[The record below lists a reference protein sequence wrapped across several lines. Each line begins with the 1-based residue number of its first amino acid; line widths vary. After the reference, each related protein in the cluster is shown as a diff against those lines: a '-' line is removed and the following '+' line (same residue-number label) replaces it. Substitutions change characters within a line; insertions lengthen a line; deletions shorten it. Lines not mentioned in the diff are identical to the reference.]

1 MSTRAA
7 GALTAVAVLVLGL
20 GGWALASSGGG
31 GHSFQAEFTDAHGLV
46 SGNDVRIDG
55 APVGT
60 VSDMKLTDQGTAM
73 VTIDLRGDIPEP
85 RADASA
91 AVRPVDLLGDNYVAL
106 DEGSSPLPLS
116 GAIGTDHTLNAPR
129 LDDLLRTFGDRE
141 RSGLKALLVESGV
154 ALDQRGAD
162 LNATALQLRPALEA
176 ADGVTTE
183 LGSQNANLGSLVSN
197 AERAGT
203 QAASRNQDLG
213 RLVGAF
219 DSTLHATADNST
231 AFDQTLADLPRSLG
245 QVRMTTSK
253 LTGFARAAT
262 PVAQSLNHASPK
274 LVKAARRIRPFLRT
288 AAQATRDLHPTLS
301 TATRV
306 LAEGDP
312 TFAGLADGLS
322 KLKQDSPTLNS
333 FLDVLGPAAP
343 KISQGFFV
351 NFPDQAAEPGNQPL
365 DPTTDPRRHYW
376 RGAAVL
382 TCQSFGLPIKPGCLA
397 DFLSTHSADSR
408 QQASAIPSLQPD
420 PQQAASS
427 AEPAPSTAAPTPG
440 TTNADSPARGLL
452 DFLFGK

>member
-1 MSTRAA
+1 MRPRVT

-20 GGWALASSGGG
+20 GGLAVSAAGDDGTT
-31 GHSFQAEFTDAHGLV
+31 FEAEFTNAHGLV

-60 VSDMKLTDQGTAM
+60 VSEMELTDAGTAM
-73 VTIDLRGDIPEP
+73 VTIDLRDGIPAP

-106 DEGSSPLPLS
+106 DEGDSPQPLR
-116 GAIGTDHTLNAPR
+116 GPIGTDQTLNAPR

-141 RSGLKALLVESGV
+141 RAGLKALLVESGV

-162 LNATALQLRPALEA
+162 LNATALRLRPALEA
-176 ADGVTTE
+176 ADSVTTE
-183 LGSQNANLGSLVSN
+183 LGSQSASLKALVTDG
-197 AERAGT
+197 ERASS
-203 QAASRNQDLG
+203 QAASRNEDLG

-219 DSTLHATADNST
+219 DSTLQATADNSD

-245 QVRMTTSK
+245 QVRTTTAK

-262 PVAQSLNHASPK
+262 PVAESLDAASPK

-288 AAQATRDLHPTLS
+288 ASQATRDLHPTLS

-306 LAEGDP
+306 LADGDP
-312 TFAGLADGLS
+312 AFAGLAEGLT
-322 KLKQDSPTLNS
+322 KLKQDSPTLDS

-343 KISQGFFV
+343 KISEGFFV

-376 RGAAVL
+376 RGAALL
-382 TCQSFGLPIKPGCLA
+382 TCQTFGRPIQPGCLT
-397 DFLSTHSADSR
+397 DFLLG
-408 QQASAIPSLQPD
+408 P
-420 PQQAASS
+420 
-427 AEPAPSTAAPTPG
+427 
-440 TTNADSPARGLL
+440 
-452 DFLFGK
+452 